1 MTWAELHTESERL
14 AIEAQLALRAR
25 GTEQAIELYRQA
37 AEIEQRALERSTY
50 QRLGRGLLL
59 LVLWLF
65 GLRLVCMSAR
75 SNLHI

>member
-37 AEIEQRALERSTY
+37 AEIEQRALERIDVSKIRT
-50 QRLGRGLLL
+50 RLLL